1 MKNTIKL
8 EIPSINSICPVAL
21 DTVKS
26 LLKQNDVTAEDTSDV
41 CTAVKEAL
49 DNCIQH
55 AYADEWIK
63 PIFVSL
69 SLEDRNFT
77 ATIRDTGIG
86 IQNIE
91 QARTPLFSTLADA
104 SGMGF
109 TIMESFMDSVKV
121 RSNPEKGTT
130 VTLKKELRI
139 KK

>member
-77 ATIRDTGIG
+77 AT
-86 IQNIE
+86 
-91 QARTPLFSTLADA
+91 
-104 SGMGF
+104 MGF

-121 RSNPEKGTT
+121 RSTPEKGTT

>member
-1 MKNTIKL
+1 MTERGFHRMKKTIKL

-26 LLKQNDVTAEDTSDV
+26 
-41 CTAVKEAL
+41 L

-121 RSNPEKGTT
+121 RSTPEKGTT